1 MSEVLFRDEVFAI
14 IGAAMEVHSKLGTG
28 FLEAVYQEALE
39 YEMRLRSIPYKAQQA
54 IAIKYKD
61 HLLQKSYVCDLLCFD
76 EVLVELKAISKLTS
90 VEEAQLLNYLRAT
103 GKAVGLLVNFGST
116 GKLEWKRYARTQ

>member
-1 MSEVLFRDEVFAI
+1 MGEVLLKDEVFTI
-14 IGAAMEVHSKLGTG
+14 IGAAMEVHSKLGSG

-39 YEMRLRSIPYKAQQA
+39 YEMQLRSIPYQAQQA

-76 EVLVELKAISKLTS
+76 
-90 VEEAQLLNYLRAT
+90 
-103 GKAVGLLVNFGST
+103 
-116 GKLEWKRYARTQ
+116 